1 LRDTLESPLKSFDQ
15 VRRPGWIVAI
25 GLGTL
30 QPTDMF
36 VDRADEPAKTLFGYA
51 IRRVTKVLQD
61 QFLVEWGGNAA
72 VKKAIE
78 NVERMVKHGPSEVT
92 GNWTWKAD
100 ETDMVAYLGSQT
112 VTELTKE
119 QCEALMRVFGQM
131 AITQR
136 DKAIINPALEACM
149 ARVSL
154 GVQVALKYTS
164 TDRVLKV
171 PPLLQGL
178 RAIYLRDCEPRDY

>member
-1 LRDTLESPLKSFDQ
+1 LRDALESPLKSFDQ

-25 GLGTL
+25 GLCTV
-30 QPTDMF
+30 QPTDVF
-36 VDRADEPAKTLFGYA
+36 VDRTDEPAKTLFGYA

-112 VTELTKE
+112 VMELTKE
-119 QCEALMRVFGQM
+119 QCEALMRVFKQM
-131 AITQR
+131 AIT
-136 DKAIINPALEACM
+136 
-149 ARVSL
+149 
-154 GVQVALKYTS
+154 
-164 TDRVLKV
+164 
-171 PPLLQGL
+171 
-178 RAIYLRDCEPRDY
+178 